1 MSTAQAKLDWI
12 NARLDEGRTVYLSTA
27 YVRRQITKRT
37 VAKWAKSGRPLFKL
51 IGDSLYMGRGS
62 RYDCMDYCKLE
73 AV

>member
-27 YVRRQITKRT
+27 YVRRQVTKRT
-37 VAKWAKSGRPLFKL
+37 REMWAKRGIELL
-51 IGDSLYMGRGS
+51 QVAGNSLYIARGS
-62 RYDCMDYCKLE
+62 KYDCVDYCKLE